1 MLFFVTENAEPQSK
15 LGKKQGTSTVV
26 SYRTGDEKK
35 PWKNLSSL
43 SATLPSRYIFDVH
56 LGSTVVPFRLLKPW
70 RAVLPINDQRI
81 LTDEQIDNADDG
93 LRSWW
98 SQATDLW
105 EKNKTKQ
112 SKLSLM
118 ERLDYQN
125 TLSKQLNAVKHRV
138 VYSKSGNTL
147 AAARIST
154 PHTIIDH
161 KLYWMP
167 ANGIS
172 EARFLSAILNAPVTT
187 KMVSIYQS
195 RGLFGTRDFDKN
207 VWRLP
212 IPKYSPKNALHQE
225 IVALAEEAELIA
237 SQVDTKDYK
246 FKKVRAI
253 VRNELSLANVS
264 VKLDAA
270 VKALLNGA

>member
-1 MLFFVTENAEPQSK
+1 MSNEDVDRSIYHGSVTQGATIVPRVLFFVTENAEPQSK

-187 KMVSIYQS
+187 KMVSIY
-195 RGLFGTRDFDKN
+195 
-207 VWRLP
+207 
-212 IPKYSPKNALHQE
+212 
-225 IVALAEEAELIA
+225 
-237 SQVDTKDYK
+237 
-246 FKKVRAI
+246 
-253 VRNELSLANVS
+253 
-264 VKLDAA
+264 
-270 VKALLNGA
+270 